1 MSPSL
6 PSLLMFSL
14 NTFSMKRTKDT
25 DSSKIY
31 TISYSFSCESTQEN
45 VFQID
50 IAVVVVHILLIEKFQ
65 VTLLNN

>member
-6 PSLLMFSL
+6 LSLLMFSL

-31 TISYSFSCESTQEN
+31 TISYSFSCGSTQDIF
-45 VFQID
+45 FQID